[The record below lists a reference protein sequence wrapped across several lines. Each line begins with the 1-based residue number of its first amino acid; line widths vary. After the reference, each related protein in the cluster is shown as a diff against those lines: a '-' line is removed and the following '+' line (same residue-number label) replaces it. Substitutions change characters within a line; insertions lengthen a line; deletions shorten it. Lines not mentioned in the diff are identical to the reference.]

1 MPKRFW
7 IIILIVTVLG
17 LSGCAKRN
25 TAYQEDE
32 QLTLVK
38 QIPLVGDLLDF
49 CFDDD
54 HIYTAQ
60 DQGGI
65 SVIRKSDYHAKWY
78 TVITAADGST
88 YDLARV
94 PRMDVV
100 GEFHRLF
107 MVETGSP
114 DKLII
119 MDTTN
124 PDSLIWTFS
133 PIGGT
138 QNIQDLDFQ
147 PTVPSGSVYP
157 ITGGYI
163 ANSTFY
169 FTKYKPADGLINQ
182 FNITPPPPF
191 TTNGFAMTDTHIFIA
206 SQQRGLLVYN
216 KTNQQ
221 LVSEFA
227 VPGSALKVKIV
238 GNYAF
243 LASRQGGLNIVN
255 IANLAAP
262 VLLASFATPNFTTA
276 IDVSGNRAAISS
288 GSGGVYLFDI
298 SNVNQPVLL
307 QRLTSCGYANTAKFM
322 DGKLVVASRD
332 KGLLIYNIR

>member
-54 HIYTAQ
+54 YIYTAQ

-65 SVIRKSDYHAKWY
+65 SVIRKSDYHSKWF
-78 TVITAADGST
+78 TDIRAADGSVYALT
-88 YDLARV
+88 RV

-100 GEFHRLF
+100 GEYHRLF
-107 MVETGSP
+107 MVETGAP
-114 DKLII
+114 DRLII
-119 MDTTN
+119 MDTSN
-124 PDSLIWTFS
+124 PDSLIWTETA
-133 PIGGT
+133 IGGT
-138 QNIQDLDFQ
+138 QGIQDIDFQ
-147 PTVPSGSVYP
+147 PTVPSGSEYP
-157 ITGGYI
+157 ISGGYCTG
-163 ANSTFY
+163 STFY
-169 FTKYKPADGLINQ
+169 YTKYKSVFGLTNQ
-182 FNITPPPPF
+182 FNITPPANPS
-191 TTNGFAMTDTHIFIA
+191 GFAMTDTHIFIA
-206 SQQRGLLVYN
+206 AQQRGLAIYN
-216 KTNQQ
+216 RSNQQ

-262 VLLASFATPNFTTA
+262 VLLASFDTPNFTTA